1 MEFRI
6 LGPLEVAAGGGRLEL
21 GGTRQQV
28 VLAMLLLSPGRLVTV
43 GRLLEAI
50 YGADPPTTAKSQV
63 QISISRLR
71 RLLADHGADGVISTQ
86 GTGYVLRV
94 GPGQLD
100 AKRFSELVV
109 AARAARDAGN
119 RDRAVASYREA
130 LRLWRGA
137 ALDGMDSQLA
147 QTAASGLDEQRI
159 AVNSERLE
167 LELDLGRHHELV
179 GELAELAD
187 QFPLREQIREH
198 LMLALYRCGRAA
210 DALQEYRRA
219 RVIMVEELGIEP
231 GGRLRRL
238 QHAILTADPALDS
251 PAGPSLDSP
260 AGPAL
265 GPPAGPS
272 LDSPAGPAL
281 GRSALDPPAGS
292 AINLPAGPA
301 VASPGR
307 PALVAGTRPA
317 REHVPSLLPTDIADF
332 TDRVEQVG
340 QIRRHLL
347 PGGRKAGRAV
357 PVVVIVGQ
365 GGVGKTSIAVH
376 ASHAVAGH
384 FPGGQL
390 FADLHGGSGRPV
402 GPLRV
407 LERFLRALGV
417 PGPYIPEDLDERAE
431 VYRNLLAGRKV
442 LVVLDDAVS
451 ESQVSPLLPGT
462 GAAAVLVTSRRRLA
476 GLAGASHV
484 AVDVLDPGKSVD
496 LLGRIA
502 GDDRIREQSLAAS
515 EVAAQC
521 GHLPLAL
528 RIAGARL
535 SARPHWS
542 VQQLVER
549 LADETRRLDEL
560 RHGELGIRPSISL
573 SYDGVGEQARRLFRL
588 LAVIELPYFS
598 GWMAAALL
606 DVPPAQVEDLVD
618 ELLNARLLETTGTG
632 SGVHSQYRFHDL
644 IRVFARERLAAEEPA
659 ADREAAVERTL
670 GGLLYLVTEAH
681 RRHYGG
687 SAFELATDALPWP
700 LPEPLVDELLSDPL
714 SWYER
719 ERVVLVAAVRQA
731 AHAGLV
737 ELCWSLAVT
746 AVALFESRVYLDDW
760 QQTHDI
766 ALAAVIQAQHV
777 RGQAAVLHSIGSL
790 RIVQRRLDQVRPLSA
805 EAIRLFAQ
813 VGDDQ
818 GVGLAVRNIAMV
830 DRLTGQLDAATR
842 NGEQAL
848 AMFRRTGDQVAE
860 AYALQNLARVRLELG
875 ETGRARELLAEALRL
890 TRAAHCGR
898 AEAQVLNGIGE
909 AELQAGDL
917 AAALGA
923 FELAL
928 AMTRELG
935 DLVGEAYILA
945 GIGAARLSQGEFGPA
960 RDALQRAL
968 DSATA
973 IGERLAGAR
982 ALLGLAELALAS
994 GDPGQAAASGEQA
1007 AAAFADMR
1015 ASLDQARALDLIGR
1029 ARRSLGDAAVA
1040 GAASAQA
1047 AALRRDIR
1055 AFDPLSP
1062 AASRRIASAARLLAR

>member
-43 GRLLEAI
+43 ARLLEAI
-50 YGADPPTTAKSQV
+50 YGADPPTTAKSQA

-100 AKRFSELVV
+100 AQRFTELVV
-109 AARAARDAGN
+109 TARAARDAGN

-130 LRLWRGA
+130 LRLWRGP
-137 ALDGMDSQLA
+137 ALDGIDSQLV

-219 RVIMVEELGIEP
+219 RVIMIEELGIEP

-238 QHAILTADPALDS
+238 QHAILTADPALD
-251 PAGPSLDSP
+251 PP

-265 GPPAGPS
+265 GP
-272 LDSPAGPAL
+272 
-281 GRSALDPPAGS
+281 SALDPPAGS
-292 AINLPAGPA
+292 AIDLPAGPA
-301 VASPGR
+301 VDPPGR

-402 GPLRV
+402 GPMRV

-573 SYDGVGEQARRLFRL
+573 SYDGVSEQARRLFRL

-644 IRVFARERLAAEEPA
+644 IRVFARERLATEEPA

-805 EAIRLFAQ
+805 EAIRLFTQ

-842 NGEQAL
+842 NGEHAL

-890 TRAAHCGR
+890 TRAVHCGR
-898 AEAQVLNGIGE
+898 AEAQVLNRIGE

-917 AAALGA
+917 AEALGA

-928 AMTRELG
+928 TMTRELG
-935 DLVGEAYILA
+935 DLVGEAYVLA

-1015 ASLDQARALDLIGR
+1015 ASLDQARALDLLGR
-1029 ARRSLGDAAVA
+1029 AHRSLGYAAVA

-1047 AALRRDIR
+1047 AALRQDMR
-1055 AFDPLSP
+1055 AFDRYRPP
-1062 AASRRIASAARLLAR
+1062 QADG